1 MLDLRRLAI
10 LHQFSVSGSITATA
24 EAMGYSPSAIS
35 QQLTTLERETGA
47 VLLERT
53 ARSATLT
60 DAGRLLARRAR
71 TLMAISEAAEAE
83 LAEQLG
89 RISGSLTITTI
100 PSLAAPVAS
109 ALAELQREHRGLEIV
124 MRQTATEPAAIAVAD
139 HLSDL
144 AVADDWSLRP
154 WRPPEG
160 LKKRKVYTEAVVLAV
175 YAGHPLAGL
184 DRPLTAR
191 EFSAA
196 VEDMTWLC
204 TPRGQGSRLAG
215 DERLREAAVSP
226 RRRWE
231 FEGLRTI
238 AELVADGSGCA
249 LLPETVAMTQPADHL
264 HVLRLT
270 PVMTRHVHLLT
281 RASTTAS
288 PTVAACVTAIMARLR
303 AAVEAAEAAE
313 VAAPA

>member
-1 MLDLRRLAI
+1 MLELHRLAI
-10 LHQFSVSGSITATA
+10 LHQFSVSGSIAATA

-83 LAEQLG
+83 LAEHQG
-89 RISGSLTITTI
+89 RVSGRLVVTTI

-109 ALAELQREHRGLEIV
+109 ALAELQREHPGLEIV
-124 MRQTATEPAAIAVAD
+124 MRQTATDPAATDVAE
-139 HLSDL
+139 HRADL
-144 AVADDWSLRP
+144 AVADDWTVRP

-160 LKKRKVYTEAVVLAV
+160 LRKRKVYTEDVLLAV

-196 VEDMTWLC
+196 VAEMTWLC
-204 TPRGQGSRLAG
+204 TPQGQGSRTAG
-215 DERLREAAVSP
+215 DERLGEAAVTP

-249 LLPETVAMTQPADHL
+249 LLPETVARTQPADRL
-264 HVLRLT
+264 FGLRLT
-270 PVMTRHVHLLT
+270 PSLTRHVHLLT
-281 RASTTAS
+281 RASTTSS
-288 PTVAACVTAIMARLR
+288 PAVAACVTAIMTRLR
-303 AAVEAAEAAE
+303 TLVPLLS
-313 VAAPA
+313 AP

>member
-1 MLDLRRLAI
+1 MLDLHRLAV

-24 EAMGYSPSAIS
+24 EALGYSASAIS

-60 DAGRLLARRAR
+60 DAGRLLARHAR
-71 TLMAISEAAEAE
+71 TLLADSEAAEAD
-83 LAEQLG
+83 LAAQLG
-89 RISGSLTITTI
+89 RISGSLTVTTI

-109 ALAELQREHRGLEIV
+109 ALAGLQRAHPGLEIV
-124 MRQTATEPAAIAVAD
+124 MRQTATELAAIAVAD

-144 AVADDWSLRP
+144 AVTDDWTVRP

-175 YAGHPLAGL
+175 YADHPLAGL

-191 EFSAA
+191 EFSTA
-196 VEDMTWLC
+196 VAEMTWLC
-204 TPRGQGSRLAG
+204 TPEGQPSRVAG
-215 DERLREAAVSP
+215 DERLGETAVTP

-249 LLPETVAMTQPADHL
+249 LLPETVAMTQPRDRL
-264 HVLRLT
+264 YPLRLT
-270 PVMTRHVHLLT
+270 PSLNRHVHLLT
-281 RASTTAS
+281 RASTTPS
-288 PTVAACVTAIMARLR
+288 PAIAACVEAILTRLR
-303 AAVEAAEAAE
+303 ATVEAADAAGGG
-313 VAAPA
+313 